1 MNTDQQTKKGLCQR
15 YRKLLI
21 FLGLLLLAPAVLII
35 LIAYSPRTYQP
46 AQPANPNELSSYLTH
61 KLGPDF
67 YNQVQLDQ
75 PFELIIEQEGI
86 NDILT
91 RYSWPVQIEGFT
103 VYTPILHLKPD
114 GITLMAQVNFK
125 GLSAILS
132 ISAKPY
138 LDSDGKMNVNIRS
151 VYLGALPI
159 TPLAQKLAQKFVQ
172 EHFDPQDPIESVNY
186 AIVSNQPFD
195 PILYMFSKSAR
206 ITELT
211 LESGRARLFLTP
223 IQ

>member
-1 MNTDQQTKKGLCQR
+1 MEKNFFQKH
-15 YRKLLI
+15 RKMLV
-21 FLGLLLLAPAVLII
+21 FLGLLLLASAVLLI
-35 LIAYSPRTYQP
+35 LIAYSPQTYQP
-46 AQPANPNELSSYLTH
+46 AQPANPNELSPYLTH

-67 YNQVQLDQ
+67 YNQTQLDQ

-86 NDILT
+86 NDILA

-103 VYTPILHLKPD
+103 VYTPVLNLKSD
-114 GITLMAQVNFK
+114 GVTLMAQVNFK

-132 ISAKPY
+132 IAAKPH
-138 LDSDGKMNVNIRS
+138 LDSDGKMNLNIQS

-195 PILYMFSKSAR
+195 PILHMLGKSAR
-206 ITELT
+206 ITALT
-211 LESGRARLFLTP
+211 LESGKVRLFLTP

>member
-1 MNTDQQTKKGLCQR
+1 MEKNFFQKH
-15 YRKLLI
+15 RKMLV
-21 FLGLLLLAPAVLII
+21 FLGLLLLASAVLLI
-35 LIAYSPRTYQP
+35 LIAYSPQTYQP
-46 AQPANPNELSSYLTH
+46 AQPANPNELSPYLTH

-67 YNQVQLDQ
+67 YNQIQLDQ

-86 NDILT
+86 NDILA

-103 VYTPILHLKPD
+103 VYTPVLNLKSD
-114 GITLMAQVNFK
+114 GVTLMAQVNFK

-132 ISAKPY
+132 IAAKPY
-138 LDSDGKMNVNIRS
+138 LDSDGKMNLNIQS

-195 PILYMFSKSAR
+195 PILHMLGKSAR
-206 ITELT
+206 ITALT
-211 LESGRARLFLTP
+211 LESGKVRLFLTP

>member
-1 MNTDQQTKKGLCQR
+1 MEKNFFQKH
-15 YRKLLI
+15 RKMLV
-21 FLGLLLLAPAVLII
+21 FLGLLLLASAVLLI
-35 LIAYSPRTYQP
+35 LIAYSPQTYQP
-46 AQPANPNELSSYLTH
+46 AQPANPNELSPYLTH

-67 YNQVQLDQ
+67 YNQIQLDQ

-86 NDILT
+86 NDILA

-103 VYTPILHLKPD
+103 VYTPVLNLKSD
-114 GITLMAQVNFK
+114 GVTLMAQVNFK

-132 ISAKPY
+132 IAAKPY
-138 LDSDGKMNVNIRS
+138 LDSDGKMNLNIQS

-195 PILYMFSKSAR
+195 PILHMLGKSAR
-206 ITELT
+206 ITALT
-211 LESGRARLFLTP
+211 LESGKARLFLTP